1 MVDSLTVEISKT
13 PGQTFHR
20 KAMKYGDCSNDWM
33 EHRLIRKC
41 RSSLKIQTH
50 AILLDTSFNSQ
61 NTVLSTVYENFVE
74 SAMKYY
80 RYAKSMGS
88 RKQPAASI
96 LIRKLLHFYSLM
108 RLPSVGVADFC
119 CSQVNTCLYRNYP

>member
-1 MVDSLTVEISKT
+1 M
-13 PGQTFHR
+13 
-20 KAMKYGDCSNDWM
+20 
-33 EHRLIRKC
+33 
-41 RSSLKIQTH
+41 
-50 AILLDTSFNSQ
+50 LLDTSFNSP

-96 LIRKLLHFYSLM
+96 LISKLLNISSLTG
-108 RLPSVGVADFC
+108 LPALGDVNSAPIGLILVCVGTIRDLINLSFVLVKSKHQKEASSGYKCSVSKG
-119 CSQVNTCLYRNYP
+119 QMEW